1 MGNATMTDK
10 TPHPVS
16 INLHSKSRLLLLE
29 FDDGSNFELSCE
41 FLRVYSPSAEVK
53 GHGPGQQVLLT
64 GKEDVNIAEIEP
76 VGHYAIKLKFDD
88 GHDTGIYSWEY
99 LYDLGKNYERYC
111 QDYSQALKQAGHER
125 KLQ

>member
-1 MGNATMTDK
+1 MTDK
-10 TPHPVS
+10 TPHPVA

-29 FDDGSNFELSCE
+29 FDDGSSFELSCE

-53 GHGPGQQVLLT
+53 GHGPGQQVLQT

-76 VGHYAIKLKFDD
+76 VGNYAIKLKFDD

-99 LYDLGKNYERYC
+99 LYDLAKNYERYW

>member
-1 MGNATMTDK
+1 MTDK
-10 TPHPVS
+10 TPHPVA
-16 INLHSKSRLLLLE
+16 INLHSKSRLLLIE
-29 FDDGSNFELSCE
+29 FDDGSSFELSCE

-53 GHGPGQQVLLT
+53 GHGPGQQVLQT

-76 VGHYAIKLKFDD
+76 VGNYAIKLKFDD

-99 LYDLGKNYERYC
+99 LYDLAKNYERYW
-111 QDYSQALKQAGHER
+111 QDYSHALKQAGHER

>member
-1 MGNATMTDK
+1 M
-10 TPHPVS
+10 
-16 INLHSKSRLLLLE
+16 
-29 FDDGSNFELSCE
+29 
-41 FLRVYSPSAEVK
+41 YSPSAEVK
-53 GHGPGQQVLLT
+53 GHGPGQQVLQI

-76 VGHYAIKLKFDD
+76 IGHYAIKLKFDD

-99 LYDLGKNYERYC
+99 LYDLGKNYERYW